1 MKLLTIIFDS
11 AIEGSMQELLD
22 ALEIPGITWIYHVT
36 GVGGRGPK
44 RNDAVFPG
52 TNHIALIR
60 LPSEDVPRIRR
71 AIRRLQESY
80 RLKPGITLL
89 LQDVQELD

>member
-22 ALEIPGITWIYHVT
+22 ALEIPGITWIHHVT

-44 RNDAVFPG
+44 RNDAVYPG
-52 TNHIALIR
+52 TNHIALIV
-60 LPSEDVPRIRR
+60 LPAEDVPRIRR
-71 AIRRLQESY
+71 AVRRLQHSY
-80 RLKPGITLL
+80 KLKPGVTMLV
-89 LQDVQELD
+89 QDVEELD